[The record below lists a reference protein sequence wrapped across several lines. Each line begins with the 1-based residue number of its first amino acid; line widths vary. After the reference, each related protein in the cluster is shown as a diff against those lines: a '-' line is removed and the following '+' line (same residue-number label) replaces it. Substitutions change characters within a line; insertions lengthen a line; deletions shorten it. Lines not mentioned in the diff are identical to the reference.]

1 MTHELWCPSTAQ
13 TAACTQGPSVG
24 WGPHRCKVSC
34 VSVVTNKKKIG
45 KLVSDSLER
54 IIQQRMKL

>member
-24 WGPHRCKVSC
+24 WGPHSCKVCC
-34 VSVVTNKKKIG
+34 VSVVTNKKIG
-45 KLVSDSLER
+45 KLVSDSLET
-54 IIQQRMKL
+54 IIQQRMTL